1 MCQEQSVDKR
11 LQYVWTVIPPN
22 ARFCIDMSDKWL
34 HYTQHGVGC
43 RLSYLER
50 TRLTVTTAVKQIQ
63 SDCKST
69 KINWE
74 NSNNNWKSLSFAA
87 NLRQFKSICLNI
99 SEIIYNNYII
109 IGGKHIIY
117 MSVTYYNILK
127 TYSKHPVLSNS
138 WFCMVVFG
146 FMLFLY
152 FMRLFCFIYLWS
164 RWSKFKL
171 YFSVQRRQLSF

>member
-1 MCQEQSVDKR
+1 MFMTIISEVCKISMCQEQSVDKR

-34 HYTQHGVGC
+34 HYTQH
-43 RLSYLER
+43 
-50 TRLTVTTAVKQIQ
+50 IQ

-87 NLRQFKSICLNI
+87 NLRQIKSICLNI
-99 SEIIYNNYII
+99 SEIMYNKLYHNRWQTY
-109 IGGKHIIY
+109 HIY

-146 FMLFLY
+146 GVIFFHLV
-152 FMRLFCFIYLWS
+152 W
-164 RWSKFKL
+164 
-171 YFSVQRRQLSF
+171 LSFFVNH

>member
-1 MCQEQSVDKR
+1 MFMTIISEVCKISMCQEQSVDKR

-43 RLSYLER
+43 RLGYLER
-50 TRLTVTTAVKQIQ
+50 TRLTVITTVKQIQ

-87 NLRQFKSICLNI
+87 NLRQIKSICLNI
-99 SEIIYNNYII
+99 SEIMYNKLYHNRWQTY
-109 IGGKHIIY
+109 HIY

-146 FMLFLY
+146 GVIFFHLV
-152 FMRLFCFIYLWS
+152 W
-164 RWSKFKL
+164 
-171 YFSVQRRQLSF
+171 LSFLVNH